1 MGRAEPTIFISY
13 NSADESLA
21 NQVRRAILAQV
32 ARGGSYAELAQ
43 RSRVAKQQVGRFVR
57 GERDMTLTSAG
68 RVIAALGASL
78 TIPEDLRSV
87 PDEELTP
94 RDPRGGRPTRVGKSL
109 DAPDAKSPGGHGEE
123 GPAALDG
130 ALQGVEP
137 ARHDESAIAARLSD
151 YQERLLR
158 EAAHMALAYLMRREE
173 NIARVTIEE
182 IRREMAA
189 NISGVIGENH

>member
-1 MGRAEPTIFISY
+1 MGRAEPTVFISY
-13 NSADESLA
+13 NRTDESLA

-43 RSRVAKQQVGRFVR
+43 RSGVAKQQVGRFVR

-68 RVIAALGASL
+68 RVITALGASL

-87 PDEELTP
+87 PEEELTP
-94 RDPRGGRPTRVGKSL
+94 RDPRGGRPTRVGKSRESP
-109 DAPDAKSPGGHGEE
+109 AAKGPAGHGEGRSVVSSCALQE
-123 GPAALDG
+123 DRAAPRVETPPAAPSPEYRE
-130 ALQGVEP
+130 Q
-137 ARHDESAIAARLSD
+137 
-151 YQERLLR
+151 LLH

-189 NISGVIGENH
+189 NSFGARGGNR